1 MALMHPKNTS
11 GQQKEQGVYADL
23 ARM

>member
-1 MALMHPKNTS
+1 MHPKNTS